1 MEDPSVS
8 EALLVIDMLNDFVR
22 DDGALK
28 CGERVDDIIQPIARR
43 LVQARQYGHTVIYMC
58 DRHRPDDPEF
68 DQFEPHAVQGT
79 EGAQVIEELA
89 PQEGDYVLPKRR
101 YSAFFQTELLLALLE
116 NDITDIEIT
125 GVCTNICVLYT
136 AADAVNHGFD
146 VFVRADQVAALD
158 EEAHKIGLQQM
169 EEVLGV
175 EVKR

>member
-1 MEDPSVS
+1 MS
-8 EALLVIDMLNDFVR
+8 EAVLVIDMLNDFVR
-22 DDGALK
+22 ADGALR
-28 CGERVDDIIQPIARR
+28 CGDRVEEIVEPISRR
-43 LVQARQYGHTVIYMC
+43 LVQARQYGHTIIYMC

-68 DQFEPHAVQGT
+68 DQFPPHAVEGT
-79 EGAQVIEELA
+79 EGAEVIEELE

-101 YSAFFQTELLLALLE
+101 YSAFFQSQLLLALLE
-116 NDITDIEIT
+116 KGITEIEIT

-136 AADAVNHGFD
+136 AADAVNYGFD

-158 EEAHKIGLQQM
+158 EDAHEIGLQQM